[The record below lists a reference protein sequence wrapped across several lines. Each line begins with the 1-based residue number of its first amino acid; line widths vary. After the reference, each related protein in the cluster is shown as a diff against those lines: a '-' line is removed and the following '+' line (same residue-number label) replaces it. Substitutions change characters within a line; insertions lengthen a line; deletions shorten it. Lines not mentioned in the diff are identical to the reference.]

1 MGEDPLSKKVKLRAT
16 ITVEYEADS
25 QYYGTDD
32 VEKMIKIDLNNASWE
47 DILMWGE
54 PVIEIEEV
62 K

>member
-1 MGEDPLSKKVKLRAT
+1 MKVKLRAT

-25 QYYGTDD
+25 KYYDTD
-32 VEKMIKIDLNNASWE
+32 VIEEMIKIDLKHATVE
-47 DILMWGE
+47 DILNWGE